1 MLNTSAHYYKEN
13 NLFDIRIQSYIG
25 LYEGDLARIRKIG
38 GVKSAVGQKFADGF
52 VRVLDNEGNYVG
64 LMDIYGSKMTV
75 RVYGLDAALASS
87 FTLSGAN
94 DDSYINRLTLIEGE
108 YPKKAGECVVACSN
122 LATPKSFKIGEKIKI
137 EGDNENIL
145 HSLKVDELTITG
157 IVKTPYF
164 LSFERGASTAGS
176 GKLGDYI
183 YVSDDSFTENVN
195 YYSEAYITL
204 KNSQKYEPYSDE
216 YNDYVDSVVRK
227 IQEESG
233 EIIRQRKLILQADL
247 QPKVD
252 SGSVQLEQAQLEF
265 DTQTGEARVQLE
277 ELKNLVAN
285 GQQMIDAAMAQLEAE
300 YAKALE
306 QISGGSAQY
315 DDAVSQ
321 YDAAAAQVADGK
333 VQWQAANG
341 EYEENLAKYGEAE
354 EELKKA
360 SDSITLAQTEIA
372 ATEAIIASTKA
383 TLNNLKSG
391 QSGGSGNINIREV
404 AKRLQKTNP
413 ELALILLATSSYI
426 SSGTLDDAIAEIE
439 LLLDLRAAELAAAKI
454 NLANAQQTYSEK
466 EEELAQANL
475 QLGAA
480 KAELDA
486 KAKELAQA
494 QEQLDETAKRIQ
506 EGGIQLQL
514 GGMEARTQYMTAK
527 AEIALKQAQYAQ
539 AKETLPEAQKKFD
552 EKEAEARSKLEL
564 ARTMVEKGKKL
575 LAGLDDAAWL
585 INTRRDMPGYSSYG
599 AAAYSMQTIALV
611 FSTFFFIVS
620 TIVSLTTM
628 TRMVQEERGQLGC
641 LKALGYT
648 DRQILYKYLIY
659 SAIACVIGSV
669 IGIVLGLFQLPRVFV
684 VGWTITYE
692 MPKLQ
697 TAVQPLLVILGFVI
711 TVFLTLAAVVF
722 ACYKELKESASV
734 LMRPKPPR
742 TGKHIFLERIDFVW
756 RRFSF
761 TSKATARNLLRSKKR
776 FIMSVIGI
784 AGCTALLVSGVGFVG
799 SARAVIANQ
808 FDEGGIAVF
817 DLQIALKDVQTSS
830 RESEIVSKINNLK
843 GIESTMLSHIQ
854 VYRGS
859 SELWDKDYEVNVY
872 VPEFSYKLGSYV
884 RLIDEKTG
892 ETLTLDDTG
901 AIITDSFARAARAKV
916 GDTVTVSRTEGS
928 KVATYKVKVAGIVE
942 NYTFHYVYMTENY
955 YKRVFNA
962 EPGYNCLIG
971 LIDDSVQTDEE
982 YLDLETAINSFGEVT
997 GSIFTRAILINF
1009 SQIIN
1014 SLYIIISVVV
1024 MAAAILS
1031 FIVLYIL
1038 NNTNIKE
1045 RIRELATL
1053 KVLGLYDKDVSAYVY
1068 RENIIFT
1075 LLAIPV
1081 GFVMGMVLH
1090 KIMITTIVIE
1100 AVTLGKHIS
1109 LLSYI
1114 FSAVMMMLFALVVNI
1129 VMHKY
1134 LKSVSMVESLKSVE

>member
-1 MLNTSAHYYKEN
+1 
-13 NLFDIRIQSYIG
+13 
-25 LYEGDLARIRKIG
+25 
-38 GVKSAVGQKFADGF
+38 
-52 VRVLDNEGNYVG
+52 
-64 LMDIYGSKMTV
+64 
-75 RVYGLDAALASS
+75 
-87 FTLSGAN
+87 
-94 DDSYINRLTLIEGE
+94 
-108 YPKKAGECVVACSN
+108 
-122 LATPKSFKIGEKIKI
+122 
-137 EGDNENIL
+137 
-145 HSLKVDELTITG
+145 
-157 IVKTPYF
+157 
-164 LSFERGASTAGS
+164 
-176 GKLGDYI
+176 
-183 YVSDDSFTENVN
+183 
-195 YYSEAYITL
+195 
-204 KNSQKYEPYSDE
+204 
-216 YNDYVDSVVRK
+216 
-227 IQEESG
+227 
-233 EIIRQRKLILQADL
+233 
-247 QPKVD
+247 
-252 SGSVQLEQAQLEF
+252 
-265 DTQTGEARVQLE
+265 
-277 ELKNLVAN
+277 
-285 GQQMIDAAMAQLEAE
+285 
-300 YAKALE
+300 
-306 QISGGSAQY
+306 
-315 DDAVSQ
+315 
-321 YDAAAAQVADGK
+321 
-333 VQWQAANG
+333 
-341 EYEENLAKYGEAE
+341 
-354 EELKKA
+354 
-360 SDSITLAQTEIA
+360 
-372 ATEAIIASTKA
+372 
-383 TLNNLKSG
+383 
-391 QSGGSGNINIREV
+391 
-404 AKRLQKTNP
+404 
-413 ELALILLATSSYI
+413 
-426 SSGTLDDAIAEIE
+426 
-439 LLLDLRAAELAAAKI
+439 
-454 NLANAQQTYSEK
+454 
-466 EEELAQANL
+466 
-475 QLGAA
+475 
-480 KAELDA
+480 
-486 KAKELAQA
+486 
-494 QEQLDETAKRIQ
+494 
-506 EGGIQLQL
+506 
-514 GGMEARTQYMTAK
+514 
-527 AEIALKQAQYAQ
+527 
-539 AKETLPEAQKKFD
+539 
-552 EKEAEARSKLEL
+552 
-564 ARTMVEKGKKL
+564 
-575 LAGLDDAAWL
+575 
-585 INTRRDMPGYSSYG
+585 
-599 AAAYSMQTIALV
+599 
-611 FSTFFFIVS
+611 
-620 TIVSLTTM
+620 
-628 TRMVQEERGQLGC
+628 
-641 LKALGYT
+641 
-648 DRQILYKYLIY
+648 
-659 SAIACVIGSV
+659 
-669 IGIVLGLFQLPRVFV
+669 
-684 VGWTITYE
+684 
-692 MPKLQ
+692 
-697 TAVQPLLVILGFVI
+697 
-711 TVFLTLAAVVF
+711 
-722 ACYKELKESASV
+722 
-734 LMRPKPPR
+734 MRPKPPR

-928 KVATYKVKVAGIVE
+928 KVAIYKVKVAGIVE